1 MAENKDKVQSELN
14 NQAVA
19 QSVDSTNSTTVKE
32 ETKFRLEVYGG
43 ITLIPDLVITREAFV
58 SKGKTLW
65 KYCVTGKF
73 MDKQVVM
80 ELDAGT
86 FYISGKRYTDTDI
99 FALLN
104 DVFETFPT
112 VCFGVKSYV
121 DNNKRI
127 SDFYVVGKSG
137 TGVYSAVPVSFG
149 GRLSSLSKLSMLLSD
164 ISIRYGVTLPILF

>member
-1 MAENKDKVQSELN
+1 MAENKDKMQGELN

-19 QSVDSTNSTTVKE
+19 QQSDGANSTTAQDE
-32 ETKFRLEVYGG
+32 PKFRLEVYGG
-43 ITLIPDLVITREAFV
+43 ITLIPDLVITREAFI
-58 SKGKTLW
+58 SKGKSLW

-86 FYISGKRYTDTDI
+86 FYINGKRYTDTDI
-99 FALLN
+99 FDLLN
-104 DVFETFPT
+104 YVFETFPS

-127 SDFYVVGKSG
+127 SDFFVVGKSD
-137 TGVYSAVPVSFG
+137 TGVYSSVPVSFG
-149 GRLSSLSKLSMLLSD
+149 GRASSLAKLSMLFSD
-164 ISIRYGVTLPILF
+164 ISVRYGVTLPILF